1 MALKLKLRVCM
12 FSYLHLNNVHRSNTL
27 CVVLYDVMSSKSMK
41 KQSIQEYLSFFIYC
55 RNTSFRVTV

>member
-12 FSYLHLNNVHRSNTL
+12 FSYLRLNNVHRSNKL

-41 KQSIQEYLSFFIYC
+41 KQSIQEYFSFFIYC